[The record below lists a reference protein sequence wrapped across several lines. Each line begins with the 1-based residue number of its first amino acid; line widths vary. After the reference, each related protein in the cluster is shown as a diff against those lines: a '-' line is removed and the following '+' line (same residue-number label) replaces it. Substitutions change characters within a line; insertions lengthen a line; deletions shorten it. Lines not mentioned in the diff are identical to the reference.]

1 MPLDH
6 IYDDLQ
12 TTEKTIVESLPTRK
26 QAITAVATAKVGHY
40 QGDKIWVTFNDRKQG
55 QTTLITLKVLGH
67 FAVDE
72 MYLTDIVSSH
82 FGEEKARRVYG
93 DFKKALRKVVSI
105 IREHASK
112 DPLFVCFF
120 FMFFLGCQVQ
130 EDIEERN
137 KKLVEER
144 KIPYTVLLP
153 KKIPAGIAV

>member
-1 MPLDH
+1 M
-6 IYDDLQ
+6 IGN
-12 TTEKTIVESLPTRK
+12 IS
-26 QAITAVATAKVGHY
+26 
-40 QGDKIWVTFNDRKQG
+40 
-55 QTTLITLKVLGH
+55 LKVLGH